1 MKGHADRTCY
11 GNGRAAPRDFLTH
24 HTRALSIAI
33 ATAVGDA
40 ITMHASIVK
49 SRLAAPPLTVPS
61 PAWPTSG
68 ASPKSEAE
76 TAHSVRALRSV
87 ST

>member
-1 MKGHADRTCY
+1 MLYTCY
-11 GNGRAAPRDFLTH
+11 GSARAAPRDFLTH
-24 HTRALSIAI
+24 HTRALSLAI

-40 ITMHASIVK
+40 ITMHASIIK
-49 SRLAAPPLTVPS
+49 SRLAAPPP

-76 TAHSVRALRSV
+76 TVHSVRALGP
-87 ST
+87 